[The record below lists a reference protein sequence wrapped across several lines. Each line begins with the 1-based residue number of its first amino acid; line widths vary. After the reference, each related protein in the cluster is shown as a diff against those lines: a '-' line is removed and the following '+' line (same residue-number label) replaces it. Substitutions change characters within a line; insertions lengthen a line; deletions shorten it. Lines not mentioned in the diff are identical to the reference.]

1 MVAEQENKSILIQA
15 VNHMP
20 NDKLQIKKLYALSS
34 ENRKFSFSLPLK
46 HKIKIVKRDYEV
58 KLKADEKYGTYILW
72 KNRKYPVEIVR
83 SSQNKYEILFNDI
96 SYTFTVETPF
106 SLQRMKVLNSNR
118 GKIEKEII
126 KAPMPGKI
134 IDVLVRE
141 GSTVVRGEP
150 LVILEA
156 MKMQNE
162 ILSPVNGLIAKV
174 LAKPNTNVMKDDL
187 LIEIKL

>member
-1 MVAEQENKSILIQA
+1 MA
-15 VNHMP
+15 
-20 NDKLQIKKLYALSS
+20 NDKIRIKKLYALSS

-46 HKIKIVKRDYEV
+46 HSIKIGKRDYEV
-58 KLKADEKYGTYILW
+58 KLKSDEKFGTYVLW
-72 KNRKYPVEIVR
+72 KNRKYPVEILR

-106 SLQRMKVLNSNR
+106 SLQRMKVLNTTL
-118 GKIEKEII
+118 GKSEKEII

-141 GSTVVRGEP
+141 GSTVLRGEP

-162 ILSPVNGLIAKV
+162 IISPVNGTIIKV
-174 LAKPNTNVMKDDL
+174 VAKPNTNVMKDDL
-187 LIEIKL
+187 LVEIKL

>member
-1 MVAEQENKSILIQA
+1 MANE
-15 VNHMP
+15 
-20 NDKLQIKKLYALSS
+20 KLQIKKLYALSS
-34 ENRKFSFSLPLK
+34 ENKKFSFSLPLK
-46 HKIKIVKRDYEV
+46 HTIRIGKRDYEV
-58 KLKADEKYGTYILW
+58 QLKADEKFGTYILW

-106 SLQRMKVLNSNR
+106 SLQRKKVLNSR
-118 GKIEKEII
+118 LGKVEKEFI

-141 GSTVVRGEP
+141 GSIVQKGES

-162 ILSPVNGLIAKV
+162 ILSPVNGIV
-174 LAKPNTNVMKDDL
+174 ERVTAKPNTNVMKDDL
-187 LIEIKL
+187 LVEIKL

>member
-1 MVAEQENKSILIQA
+1 MA
-15 VNHMP
+15 
-20 NDKLQIKKLYALSS
+20 NDKLNIKKLYALSS
-34 ENRKFSFSLPLK
+34 ENKRFCFPQPLK
-46 HKIKIVKRDYEV
+46 HSIRIGKREYEV

-83 SSQNKYEILFNDI
+83 SRQNKYEILFNDI

-106 SLQRMKVLNSNR
+106 AMQRMKVLGPAR
-118 GKIEKEII
+118 TRADKEVL

-141 GSTVVRGEP
+141 GSQVVRGES
-150 LVILEA
+150 LIILEA

-162 ILSPVNGLIAKV
+162 IQALVSGKVIKVNV
-174 LAKPNTNVMKDDL
+174 RPNDNVMKDDVL
-187 LIEIKL
+187 VEIKIE

>member
-1 MVAEQENKSILIQA
+1 MA
-15 VNHMP
+15 

-34 ENRKFSFSLPLK
+34 ENKKFSFSIPLK
-46 HKIKIVKRDYEV
+46 HSIRIGKRDYEV
-58 KLKADEKYGTYILW
+58 KLKSDEKFGTYILW

-96 SYTFTVETPF
+96 SYIFTVETPF
-106 SLQRMKVLNSNR
+106 SLQRMKVLNTTL
-118 GKIEKEII
+118 GKSEKEII

-141 GSTVVRGEP
+141 GSTVLRGEP

-162 ILSPVNGLIAKV
+162 IISPVNGTIIKV
-174 LAKPNTNVMKDDL
+174 VAKPNTNVMKDDL
-187 LIEIKL
+187 LVEIKL

>member
-1 MVAEQENKSILIQA
+1 MANE
-15 VNHMP
+15 
-20 NDKLQIKKLYALSS
+20 KLQIKKLYALSS
-34 ENRKFSFSLPLK
+34 ENKKFSFSLPLK
-46 HKIKIVKRDYEV
+46 HTIRIGKRDYEV
-58 KLKADEKYGTYILW
+58 QLKADEKFGTYILW

-106 SLQRMKVLNSNR
+106 SLQRKKVLNSR
-118 GKIEKEII
+118 LGQVEKEFI

-141 GSTVVRGEP
+141 GSIVQKGES

-162 ILSPVNGLIAKV
+162 ILSPVNGIV
-174 LAKPNTNVMKDDL
+174 ERVTAKPNTNVMKDDL
-187 LIEIKL
+187 LVEIKL

>member
-1 MVAEQENKSILIQA
+1 MA
-15 VNHMP
+15 

-34 ENRKFSFSLPLK
+34 ENKKFSFSIPLK
-46 HKIKIVKRDYEV
+46 HSIRIGKRDYEV
-58 KLKADEKYGTYILW
+58 KLKSDDKFGTYILW

-96 SYTFTVETPF
+96 SYIFTVETPF
-106 SLQRMKVLNSNR
+106 SLKRMKVLNSTR
-118 GKIEKEII
+118 GKSEKEII

-141 GSTVVRGEP
+141 GSTVLRGEP

-162 ILSPVNGLIAKV
+162 IISPVNGTIIKV
-174 LAKPNTNVMKDDL
+174 AARPNTNVMKDDL
-187 LIEIKL
+187 LVEIKL

>member
-1 MVAEQENKSILIQA
+1 MA
-15 VNHMP
+15 

-34 ENRKFSFSLPLK
+34 ENKKFSFSIPLK
-46 HKIKIVKRDYEV
+46 HSIRIGKRDYEV
-58 KLKADEKYGTYILW
+58 KLKSDEKFGTYILW

-96 SYTFTVETPF
+96 SYIFTVETPF
-106 SLQRMKVLNSNR
+106 SLQRMKVLNTTL
-118 GKIEKEII
+118 GKSEKEII

-141 GSTVVRGEP
+141 GSTVLRGEP

-162 ILSPVNGLIAKV
+162 IISPVNGTIIKV

-187 LIEIKL
+187 LVEIKL

>member
-1 MVAEQENKSILIQA
+1 MAK
-15 VNHMP
+15 
-20 NDKLQIKKLYALSS
+20 DKLQIKKLYALSS
-34 ENRKFSFSLPLK
+34 EDKKFSFPLPLK
-46 HKIKIVKRDYEV
+46 QSIKIGKREYEV
-58 KLKADEKYGTYILW
+58 KLKADEKLGTYILW

-106 SLQRMKVLNSNR
+106 SLERKKVLSSRR
-118 GKIEKEII
+118 GKVEQEII

-141 GSTVVRGEP
+141 GSTVLRGEP
-150 LVILEA
+150 VVILEA

-162 ILSPVNGLIAKV
+162 ILSPVNGTIVKV
-174 LAKPNTNVMKDDL
+174 SARANTNVMKDDVL
-187 LIEIKL
+187 VEIKL

>member
-1 MVAEQENKSILIQA
+1 MA
-15 VNHMP
+15 

-46 HKIKIVKRDYEV
+46 HTIRIGKRDYDV

-96 SYTFTVETPF
+96 SYIFTVETPF
-106 SLQRMKVLNSNR
+106 SLQRKKVLKSTR
-118 GKIEKEII
+118 GKIEKEVL

-141 GSTVVRGEP
+141 GATVLRGEP
-150 LVILEA
+150 VVILEA

-162 ILSPVNGLIAKV
+162 IISPVNGTIVKV
-174 LAKPNTNVMKDDL
+174 HCKPNTNVMKDDL
-187 LIEIKL
+187 LVEIKL